1 MKHLKGF
8 NESIK
13 SEGEFQEYMDKVY
26 PTGVKDAEREGM
38 LKGYDFL
45 MKWVNHS
52 KLNKIGFLARERL
65 VEYMHETYPNDLSK
79 REGMLKAYY
88 FLSGQYD
95 SEEKQREAI
104 RKQISDKIKSKYGS
118 N

>member
-13 SEGEFQEYMDKVY
+13 SESEFNEYMDKVY
-26 PTGVKDAEREGM
+26 PVGVKDDEREGM

-52 KLNKIGFLARERL
+52 KLSKIGYLAHERL
-65 VEYMHETYPNDLSK
+65 AEYMHETYPNDLSK
-79 REGMLKAYY
+79 
-88 FLSGQYD
+88 
-95 SEEKQREAI
+95 
-104 RKQISDKIKSKYGS
+104 
-118 N
+118 

>member
-1 MKHLKGF
+1 MKHLKSF
-8 NESIK
+8 NENIK
-13 SEGEFQEYMDKVY
+13 SESEFTEYMDKIF
-26 PTGVKDAEREGM
+26 PAGLKDAQREGM

-52 KLNKIGFLARERL
+52 KLNKIGYLAHERL
-65 VEYMHETYPNDLSK
+65 AEYMHKIYPNDDQLSE

-95 SEEKQREAI
+95 SDERQREVI
-104 RKQISDKIKSKYGS
+104 RKKISDKMKKNGY
-118 N
+118 